1 MLGILQ
7 PALPGPGYTIGSMRA
22 LRFHSYGP
30 PDVLRIDDLPE
41 PSPGVGQVKVRVQAV
56 ALNPLDS
63 KIRAGHLRF
72 IPLFRSPP
80 RGVGTD
86 FAGEIVGI
94 GEGTSARRV
103 GERVFGSLSPFG
115 REGALADII
124 VVPDDGVLPIP
135 QNVDAAQAACL
146 PVAGGTALQALTDE
160 SHVLPDQWVLITG
173 AAGGVGHFAVQIA
186 KSFRAY
192 VVAVCSAENAAFAR
206 ELGADEVVDYARE
219 DFTRRNDRF
228 DVIFDAASASSFA
241 AARPVLDE
249 SGVYINTSGDAA
261 ALIGTA
267 ASALVARFTSSQR
280 AVPFV
285 LRNDAGMWRRLLEFV
300 RERGLRAHI
309 ERTIA
314 LEDVAAA
321 QRAMETG
328 HGRGKI
334 VVRLG

>member
-1 MLGILQ
+1 
-7 PALPGPGYTIGSMRA
+7 MRA
-22 LRFHSYGP
+22 LRFYAYGA
-30 PDVLRIDDLPE
+30 PDVLRIDELPE
-41 PSPGVGQVKVRVQAV
+41 PSPGAGQVKVRVQAV
-56 ALNPLDS
+56 GLNPLDW
-63 KIRAGHLRF
+63 KIRAGHMRY
-72 IPLFRSPP
+72 IPIFRSPP

-94 GEGTSARRV
+94 GEGGNARRV
-103 GERVFGSLSPFG
+103 GERVFGSLSAFG
-115 REGALADII
+115 RAGALADYI
-124 VVPDDGVLPIP
+124 VVRDDGVLPIP
-135 QNVDAAQAACL
+135 SQLDVAQAACL

-186 KSFRAY
+186 KSFRAH
-192 VVAVCSAENAAFAR
+192 VVAVCSAGNAAFVS

-219 DFTRRNDRF
+219 DFTRRHDRF
-228 DVIFDAASASSFA
+228 DVIFDAASASTFA
-241 AARPVLDE
+241 TVRPLLE
-249 SGVYINTSGDAA
+249 ETGVYINTSGNAA
-261 ALIGTA
+261 ALVDTVA
-267 ASALVARFTSSQR
+267 FALFARFTSSQR
-280 AVPFV
+280 AIPFV
-285 LRNDAGMWRRLLEFV
+285 ARNDAGMWRRLLEFV